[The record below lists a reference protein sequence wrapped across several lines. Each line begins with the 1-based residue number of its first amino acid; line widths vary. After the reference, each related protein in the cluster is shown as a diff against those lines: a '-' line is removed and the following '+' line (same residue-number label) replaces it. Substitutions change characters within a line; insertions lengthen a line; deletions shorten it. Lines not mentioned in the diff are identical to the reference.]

1 MILQTPFKR
10 HAYAKA
16 ASVQTPFKRHA
27 YAQFHTLAFKRP
39 TYAKP
44 SRVQTLFKRLHPHTP
59 HTPLAC
65 ERAFIGRS
73 RLTRPAPAPAR
84 ASQDEALKPLHRLE
98 ARARKANEEGQKNGE
113 HRASLDV
120 VASHVLALRQP
131 PKQREKKAPG
141 SREAIRR
148 SDRHSRLDTVSR
160 EPRAS
165 AASGFDDA
173 IPW

>member
-1 MILQTPFKR
+1 MILQTLFKR

-73 RLTRPAPAPAR
+73 RLTRPAR

-98 ARARKANEEGQKNGE
+98 ARARKANEEEQKNGE
-113 HRASLDV
+113 HRASV
-120 VASHVLALRQP
+120 VAFPVQAVRQP
-131 PKQREKKAPG
+131 GREWAAARSGAATKRPFHPATRETPIRWG
-141 SREAIRR
+141 SMTRI
-148 SDRHSRLDTVSR
+148 SHDR
-160 EPRAS
+160 
-165 AASGFDDA
+165 
-173 IPW
+173 

>member
-44 SRVQTLFKRLHPHTP
+44 SRGQTLFKRLHPHTP

-98 ARARKANEEGQKNGE
+98 ARARKANEEEQKNGE

-120 VASHVLALRQP
+120 VAFHVLAVRQL
-131 PKQREKKAPG
+131 PKQRAAGPKQDG
-141 SREAIRR
+141 
-148 SDRHSRLDTVSR
+148 
-160 EPRAS
+160 RAL
-165 AASGFDDA
+165 GVPDPELNDDLT
-173 IPW
+173 W